1 MRIAQQFGRA
11 ALDQALF
18 HRARGLAGGKAR
30 PIAEAKD
37 MGIHRHG
44 ILPKGDI
51 QHDIGGFAPNAGQ
64 GFQRSAV

>member
-11 ALDQALF
+11 ALHQPFF
-18 HRARGLAGGKAR
+18 HRARGLARREAR
-30 PIAEAKD
+30 AIAEPKD

-44 ILPKGDI
+44 ILPEGDI